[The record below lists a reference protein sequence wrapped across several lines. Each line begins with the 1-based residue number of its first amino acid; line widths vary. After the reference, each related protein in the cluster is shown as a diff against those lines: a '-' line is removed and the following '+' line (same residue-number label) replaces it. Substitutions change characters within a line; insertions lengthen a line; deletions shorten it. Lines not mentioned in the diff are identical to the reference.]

1 MIRVARTYLAKRAID
16 VVVATLGL
24 LASLPGLLIL
34 AFSLAIVSGE
44 SPIFAQ
50 ERVGRH
56 ERVFRLYKLRTLLF
70 TTSGRRQ
77 HWLTWGGRM
86 LRTYSIDELPQLWN
100 VIRGDMSLVG
110 PRPLLVEYLPHYS
123 AEQRIRHSVRPGI
136 TGWAQV
142 HGRNALPWPER
153 FALDRW
159 YVEHVSLGLDI
170 SILWLTLQRVL
181 SPQHVRPEGLSEA
194 EKFRGIN

>member
-1 MIRVARTYLAKRAID
+1 MRTARTYRAKRTVD
-16 VVVATLGL
+16 VVVASLGL
-24 LASLPGLLIL
+24 LVCLPGLLIIGLGL
-34 AFSLAIVSGE
+34 AVGSGE
-44 SPIFAQ
+44 SPIFIQ

-56 ERVFRLYKLRTLLF
+56 DRIFRLYKLRTLSF
-70 TTSGRRQ
+70 KGAGFRQRR
-77 HWLTWGGRM
+77 LTQIGLL

-110 PRPLLVEYLPHYS
+110 PRPLLVEYLPHYNP
-123 AEQRIRHSVRPGI
+123 EQRKRHNVRPGI

-153 FALDRW
+153 FELDTW

-170 SILWLTLQRVL
+170 RIIGITLRHLL
-181 SPQHVRPEGLSEA
+181 SPRHVRPEGLSEA
-194 EKFRGIN
+194 EKFRG